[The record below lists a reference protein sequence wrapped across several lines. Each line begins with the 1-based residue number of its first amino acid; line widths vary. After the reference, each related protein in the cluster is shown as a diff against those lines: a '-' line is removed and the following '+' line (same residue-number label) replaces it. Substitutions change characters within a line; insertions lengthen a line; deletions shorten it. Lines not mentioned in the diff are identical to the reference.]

1 MRGRPVFALVISV
14 LMVVTGS
21 LNTISAKW
29 ADRIEANGI
38 PFNHPFLQA
47 ACMFIGELLCMVAFW
62 VHFGFRKYMWKR
74 RNKAGEQ
81 YEEPRLPRF
90 NPFVF
95 LPPAIAD
102 IIATSLMYIGLNL
115 TTASSYQMLRGALI
129 VCTGLLSI
137 FLVNAHIQGY
147 KCEHKKEDVIIGDVL
162 CVLAQAVV
170 ALQLVLEQKYL
181 RKYDVEPL
189 LAVGLEGIYGLTLLI
204 IALVPL
210 YFIHVTPT
218 FSTNPEGR
226 LEDVF
231 FAWDQ
236 IRAEPLIAVALVGL
250 IISIAFFN
258 FAGTTVTKEL
268 SATTRTVIDSIRTI
282 VVWGASIPLF
292 HAKFIPLQIIGFV
305 LLILGMFIYNDI
317 IIGPWFRRTFL
328 PSVDEPSP
336 GACTRCCF
344 AFCGVERE
352 EDQTEEAKAE
362 KQKARVRAETLGLD
376 TDVETTKHY

>member
-1 MRGRPVFALVISV
+1 MRAALYCITQSFSPGRRRDGNHYKYVIVAKEQCKADEAVRDTDKKDGRLKSTVLIHAKRDASQFRTTRAGLEMRGRPVFALVISV

-74 RNKAGEQ
+74 RNKAGQLNSREQ

-147 KCEHKKEDVIIGDVL
+147 KWLGMLSVVLGLVVVGITDLFLGDHSEHKKEDVIIGDVL

-189 LAVGLEGIYGLTLLI
+189 LAVGLEGEPHSFGKLAIKQCLTRLGIYGLTLLI

-226 LEDVF
+226 LE
-231 FAWDQ
+231 
-236 IRAEPLIAVALVGL
+236 IAVERVA
-250 IISIAFFN
+250 
-258 FAGTTVTKEL
+258 
-268 SATTRTVIDSIRTI
+268 SATAYAAI
-282 VVWGASIPLF
+282 
-292 HAKFIPLQIIGFV
+292 
-305 LLILGMFIYNDI
+305 
-317 IIGPWFRRTFL
+317 
-328 PSVDEPSP
+328 
-336 GACTRCCF
+336 
-344 AFCGVERE
+344 
-352 EDQTEEAKAE
+352 
-362 KQKARVRAETLGLD
+362 
-376 TDVETTKHY
+376 